1 MVVADDGR
9 ASAVWLQELRDD
21 SERMERDLGPGAKH
35 RARLPG
41 RSLRPAI
48 DLNFH
53 TDAVEPAPFCDATPR
68 ACSRRRCGSAGI
80 NLGGALQLIE
90 TCLKHEIGNL

>member
-35 RARLPG
+35 RARLTG
-41 RSLRPAI
+41 RSLRRCKRFE
-48 DLNFH
+48 FH
-53 TDAVEPAPFCDATPR
+53 TDAVEPAPFCDATPTM
-68 ACSRRRCGSAGI
+68 AI
-80 NLGGALQLIE
+80 YLQIE
-90 TCLKHEIGNL
+90 LFRKTVSVVDK